1 MKKTLSLV
9 LALLFV
15 LALFAGCNNG
25 GATTPTAAPDGQATQ
40 APATKAPATQA
51 PATQAP
57 SGNEPAATEEPEPVD
72 EGPYHYAVGKYEKNA
87 DGFPVEKYVYE
98 QPLTDNDDV
107 LSKWSTCYTPQ
118 YIPEDGWGS
127 IPVWQGVAEYTG
139 VHIEYNIVDSANRSQ
154 NFSVLLASDDLDDI
168 CDQGGYFYS
177 GGTIKQ
183 AIEDGYFVNLYPYK
197 DYMPNYM
204 WETYDRSRM
213 NPDVMNTVFY
223 DSETIGSCSG
233 MLVEPAPGMGY
244 FIREDWLR
252 DLNLGTAADYSTY
265 DQLHTALV
273 AMKSAYST
281 TEREIFPFFI
291 NSVIENGAGAL
302 FGGYG
307 TCVYTRIGS
316 YIRARDGVVEFC
328 GTTEDDREAMTL
340 LNTWFNEGLISPNF
354 QTFVAG
360 EDYDAGTNTDGLG
373 VNLGP
378 PSGWQNMEDAGKE
391 YNPNCQWECLKRLVK
406 KDGDIIHYGNKI
418 GGFHYGSAIVS
429 GNCPNVELAASWLDW
444 WMSEWGSWWTS
455 WGPEGTLWE
464 YNEKGEMRLT
474 DWCMNWEGGMAWCMC
489 MYGCNGLVEFCLQIH
504 KRNYYYDGGERA
516 LTAFDIFTPTG
527 YYDGAWEW
535 ASSIKLTDEEREE
548 TSELMSDLSTYYEE
562 NYVAFVDGSKP
573 MSEWDSY
580 INDLNTFGYQRIQ
593 EIYQGAYDRYMS
605 QQ

>member
-1 MKKTLSLV
+1 MKKALCLV
-9 LALLFV
+9 LAVLMV
-15 LALFAGCNNG
+15 LALFAGCG
-25 GATTPTAAPDGQATQ
+25 GSGTTTPTAAPNSGNNATA
-40 APATKAPATQA
+40 APA
-51 PATQAP
+51 ATQAP
-57 SGNEPAATEEPEPVD
+57 SSGGEATEAPVD
-72 EGPYHYAVGKYEKNA
+72 EGPYHYAAGKYAKNA

-98 QPLTDNDDV
+98 QPITDNDDV

-177 GGTIKQ
+177 GGTIKS
-183 AIEDGYFVNLYPYK
+183 AIEDGYFVNLYPYR

-204 WETYDRSRM
+204 WETYNRSLT
-213 NPDVMNTVFY
+213 NPDVMSTVFY
-223 DSETIGSCSG
+223 DSETIGSCAG

-244 FIREDWLR
+244 FIREDWLT
-252 DLNLGTAADYSTY
+252 DLGLGTALDYKTY

-281 TEREIFPFFI
+281 NDREIFPFFI
-291 NSVIENGAGAL
+291 NNCIENGAGAL

-307 TCVYTRIGS
+307 TCVYTTRMS
-316 YIRARDGVVEFC
+316 YMRVKDGVVEFC
-328 GTTEDDREAMTL
+328 GTTEDDRDAMTL

-354 QTFVAG
+354 QTFVPG
-360 EDYDAGTNTDGLG
+360 DDYDAGTKTDGLG

-378 PSGWQNMEDAGKE
+378 PSGWQNMEDEGKA
-391 YNPNCQWECLKRLVK
+391 YNPNCQWECLQRLVK
-406 KDGDIIHYGNKI
+406 KEGDVIHYGNKI

-444 WMSEWGSWWTS
+444 WMSDWGSWWTS

-464 YNEKGEMRLT
+464 YNEDGEMRLT
-474 DWCMNWEGGMAWCMC
+474 DWCMHHEMGMAWCMC
-489 MYGCNGLVEFCLQIH
+489 LYGCNGLVEFCLQIH
-504 KRNYYYDGGERA
+504 KRNYAYDGGERA
-516 LTAFDIFTPTG
+516 LTAFEIFTPKG

-535 ASSIKLTDEEREE
+535 PSSVKLNDEELEE
-548 TSELMSDLSTYYEE
+548 TTQLFTDLNTYYTE
-562 NYVAFVDGSKP
+562 NYVAFLDGSKP
-573 MSEWDSY
+573 LTEWDSY
-580 INDLNTFGYQRIQ
+580 IADVNTFGYQRIQ
-593 EIYQGAYDRYMS
+593 ELYQQAYDRFKS
-605 QQ
+605 EQ